1 MKYLKYGYI
10 GSGVFALVGIVLYA
24 IVLGESFTRDVSPD
38 WVSKVKVWGLVFLL
52 LALVTL
58 VCIVVLAIVFDKKN
72 KSKKQVSDEELLS
85 KYKSKK

>member
-58 VCIVVLAIVFDKKN
+58 VCIVVLAMVFDKKN